1 MSTNSVATIDRVHSD
16 RSHRDWLLFALTV
29 SSGAVDAI
37 SFLALGKVFTAFMT
51 GNLVFLGMA
60 IARSAGAPNISAALV
75 PMAGF
80 ALGVYLATFVV
91 LPETVT
97 LDREQSV
104 KVVWPPRVTYALGLS
119 LLPHLGFVLWWISIG
134 SSPSG
139 SAVLGLLAIWGLAMG
154 MQSAAIRWLNVGGV
168 FTTAATA
175 TFIFF
180 FGSFAS
186 HPLTEEERRRLFGV
200 LVSLIIGATAG
211 ARLLIDRPTY
221 APLLPFVITALVVA
235 VAAKAFAHRDNG
247 NVPP

>member
-60 IARSAGAPNISAALV
+60 IARSAAAPNISAVLV

-80 ALGVYLATFVV
+80 ALGIYLATLVV
-91 LPETVT
+91 MPETVT
-97 LDREQSV
+97 PDSEQSA
-104 KVVWPPRVTYALGLS
+104 KLVWPPRVTYALGLS
-119 LLPHLGFVLWWISIG
+119 LLP
-134 SSPSG
+134 
-139 SAVLGLLAIWGLAMG
+139 
-154 MQSAAIRWLNVGGV
+154 
-168 FTTAATA
+168 
-175 TFIFF
+175 
-180 FGSFAS
+180 
-186 HPLTEEERRRLFGV
+186 
-200 LVSLIIGATAG
+200 
-211 ARLLIDRPTY
+211 
-221 APLLPFVITALVVA
+221 